1 MSLTAPSP
9 RRTVLTH
16 TLGFPR
22 MGAQRELKF
31 ALESFWRGDSTE
43 AELQATA
50 AQLRQLHW
58 QAQADAGLGFVTVG
72 DFALYDHVA
81 NHIQLLGCE
90 PARFGFDGHTP
101 ELARYF
107 AMARGVSAK
116 VASAHAGC
124 SAGCNAAHTPTHTTA
139 GQPALEMTKWFDT
152 NYHYLVPEFSAHT
165 QFQLASE
172 RLFAEVAEA
181 QALGHRVK
189 AVLLGPLSF
198 LWLGKSKTAGF
209 DRFSLLAQLR
219 PVYEAVLARLK
230 TQGVEWVQIDE
241 PILGLD
247 LPDVWRH
254 AFEPSYWQLARSA
267 PKLLLTTYF
276 SPLAE
281 NLRLACQLPVAGL
294 HVDAVRAAEELVG
307 VADWLPSH
315 KVLSVGIV
323 DGRNIWRTDLDAAL
337 QKLRPVADKHQGEL
351 WLAPSCSLL
360 HVPFSLQAETQLDAE
375 VKSWLAFAVEKLGE
389 LRVLSTALSQGEAAV
404 DDELHAA
411 RTALAA
417 RRASPR
423 VHRATV
429 AARIA
434 ATAPGADQRA
444 SAFPAR
450 QKAQRARLK
459 LPLLPTTTIGSFP
472 QTAEI
477 RAARAAFK
485 RGALGAAH
493 YQQKM
498 QAEIA
503 LAVRKQEALGI
514 DVLVHGEAERNDMVE
529 YFGEQL
535 DGFAFTA
542 NGWVQ
547 SYGSRC
553 VKPPI
558 IYGDV
563 ARPTPMTVT
572 WTQYA
577 QSLTAKPMK
586 GMLTG
591 PITILQWSFVRDD
604 QPRATT
610 ADQIAWAIRDEV
622 CDLEAAG
629 IAIIQIDEPAIR
641 EGLPLRRAGWKSYL
655 ERATRA
661 FRISASGVRND
672 TQIHTHMCYSE
683 FNDILPAIAAMD
695 ADVITIETSRSD
707 MELLQGFGDFRYP
720 NEIGPG
726 VYDIH
731 SPRVPGVQEMA
742 ALLEKAAEVVPVE
755 HLWVNPDCGLKTR
768 GWPETEA
775 ALRHMVQAAQE
786 VRERLLEE
794 AALA

>member
-1 MSLTAPSP
+1 MPLTAPSP
-9 RRTVLTH
+9 RRPVLTH

-22 MGAQRELKF
+22 MGAQRALKF

-43 AELQATA
+43 ADLQATA
-50 AQLRQLHW
+50 TQLRQQHW
-58 QAQADAGLGFVTVG
+58 QAQAGAGLGLVTVG

-90 PARFGFDGHTP
+90 PARFGFDADTP

-107 AMARGVSAK
+107 AMARGVSA
-116 VASAHAGC
+116 HATADHQGC
-124 SAGCNAAHTPTHTTA
+124 SAGCEAKHTTA

-165 QFQLASE
+165 QFRLASE

-198 LWLGKSKTAGF
+198 LWLGKSKVAGF
-209 DRFSLLAQLR
+209 DRFSLLELLL

-230 TQGVEWVQIDE
+230 AQGVDWVQIDE

-247 LPDVWRH
+247 LPDAWRH

-267 PKLLLTTYF
+267 PQLLLATYF

-294 HVDAVRAAEELVG
+294 HVDAVRAPDDLVG

-337 QKLRPVADKHQGEL
+337 ARLRPVADKHRGDL

-360 HVPFSLQAETQLDAE
+360 HVPFGLLAETRLDAE
-375 VKSWLAFAVEKLGE
+375 VKSWLAFAVEKLAE
-389 LRVLSTALSQGEAAV
+389 LGVLSTALSQGEAAV
-404 DDELHAA
+404 DGELHAA

-434 ATAPGADQRA
+434 AAAPGADQRT

-477 RAARAAFK
+477 RAARASFK
-485 RGALGAAH
+485 RGALDATH
-493 YQQKM
+493 YQHKM
-498 QAEIA
+498 EAEIA

-563 ARPTPMTVT
+563 ARPTPMTVA
-572 WTQYA
+572 WTRYA
-577 QSLTAKPMK
+577 QGLTDRPMK

-604 QPRATT
+604 QPRAAT

-641 EGLPLRRAGWKSYL
+641 EGLPLRRAGWKNYL

-661 FRISASGVRND
+661 FRISASGVRNN

-707 MELLQGFGDFRYP
+707 MELLQGFGDFKYP

-731 SPRVPGVQEMA
+731 SPRVPSVQEMA

-786 VRERLLEE
+786 VRERLVEE
-794 AALA
+794 TAA

>member
-1 MSLTAPSP
+1 MSLAAPSP
-9 RRTVLTH
+9 RRPVLTH

-22 MGAQRELKF
+22 MGAHRALKF

-50 AQLRQLHW
+50 AQLRQQHW
-58 QAQADAGLGFVTVG
+58 QAQADAGLGYVTVG

-90 PARFGFDGHTP
+90 PARFGFDDHTP

-116 VASAHAGC
+116 AASAHAGC

-209 DRFSLLAQLR
+209 DRFSLLEKLL

-230 TQGVEWVQIDE
+230 AQGVEWVQIDE

-247 LPDVWRH
+247 LPDAWRH

-267 PKLLLTTYF
+267 PKLLLATYF

-294 HVDAVRAAEELVG
+294 HVDAVRAPDDLVG

-337 QKLRPVADKHQGEL
+337 AKLRPVADKHQGEL

-360 HVPFSLQAETQLDAE
+360 HVPCSLQAEDKLDAE
-375 VKSWLAFAVEKLGE
+375 VKSWLAFAVEKLDE
-389 LRVLSTALSQGEAAV
+389 LRVLSTALAQGEDAV

-411 RTALAA
+411 RSALAA

-434 ATAPGADQRA
+434 AAAPGADQRA

-485 RGALGAAH
+485 RGALDAAH

-498 QAEIA
+498 EAEIE

-563 ARPTPMTVT
+563 ARPAPMTVG

-610 ADQIAWAIRDEV
+610 ADQIAWAIRNEV

-655 ERATRA
+655 DRATRA

-707 MELLQGFGDFRYP
+707 MELLQGFGDFKYP

-731 SPRVPGVQEMA
+731 SPRVPSVQEMA

>member
-1 MSLTAPSP
+1 MSLAPVATTATTRHPVP
-9 RRTVLTH
+9 TH

-22 MGAQRELKF
+22 MGAQRALKF

-50 AQLRQLHW
+50 AQLRQQHW
-58 QAQADAGLGFVTVG
+58 QAQADAGLGFITVG

-90 PARFGFDGHTP
+90 PARFGFDAHTP

-107 AMARGVSAK
+107 AMARGVSAPTEN
-116 VASAHAGC
+116 HAGC
-124 SAGCNAAHTPTHTTA
+124 SAGCNAKHTTA

-165 QFQLASE
+165 QFHLASE
-172 RLFAEVAEA
+172 RLFAEVTEA

-189 AVLLGPLSF
+189 VVLLGPLSF
-198 LWLGKSKTAGF
+198 LWLGKSKAAGF
-209 DRFSLLAQLR
+209 DRFSLLEQLL

-230 TQGVEWVQIDE
+230 AQGVEWVQIDE

-247 LPDVWRH
+247 LPDAWRH

-267 PKLLLTTYF
+267 PKLLLATYF

-294 HVDAVRAAEELVG
+294 HVDAVRAPDELVG

-315 KVLSVGIV
+315 KVLSVGVV

-360 HVPFSLQAETQLDAE
+360 HVPFNLQAETQLDAE
-375 VKSWLAFAVEKLGE
+375 VKSWLAFAVEKLDE

-429 AARIA
+429 AARLA
-434 ATAPGADQRA
+434 AAAPGADQRA

-450 QKAQRARLK
+450 QKAQRKRLQ

-485 RGALGAAH
+485 RGALDAAH
-493 YQQKM
+493 YQRKM
-498 QAEIA
+498 EAEIA

-563 ARPTPMTVT
+563 ARPAPMTVA

-577 QSLTAKPMK
+577 QSLTPKPMK

-629 IAIIQIDEPAIR
+629 IAIVQIDEPAIR

-655 ERATRA
+655 DRATRA

-775 ALRHMVQAAQE
+775 ALRHMVQAAQA